1 MLLSFFALGKPTTNL
16 SRLDPFR
23 AECKEKEYGGE
34 LTPVKWF
41 IGNRSPLVIRLH
53 PRRLAVA
60 TYPFIVTTTKGII
73 AFKSRIYTPLASID
87 A

>member
-1 MLLSFFALGKPTTNL
+1 MKVLLSFFALGKPTTNL

-41 IGNRSPLVIRLH
+41 IGNRST
-53 PRRLAVA
+53 LAA
-60 TYPFIVTTTKGII
+60 RYPP
-73 AFKSRIYTPLASID
+73 TPEASSCCHVPVYCYHYKRD
-87 A
+87 NCV